1 MIQHWLSA
9 MRLRTLPLALS
20 CVFSGTAIALIEDR
34 FQWSICILTV
44 ITTILLQV
52 LSNFSNDLGDFKNG
66 ADNAGRI
73 GPQRAVQSGAIS
85 AEQMKNAV
93 IITALMALL
102 TGVSLLY
109 VSLYDTGYAAA
120 AIVMLLLGIGSIGA
134 AVKYTAGKN
143 PYGYRGL
150 GDVFVF
156 LFFGL
161 VGVIGSAF
169 LQTKT
174 VEWWYA
180 LPAVTIGLLST
191 MVLNLNN
198 MRDRV
203 NDQKSGKQTLV
214 VRMGGDNAKIYHLV
228 LFIGALIAAITFN
241 IQFEMKW
248 AIMLLPFIVLALHMR
263 KVMATRQEKDYDP
276 ELKKVALSTFLVSI
290 LLLISALIFI

>member
-1 MIQHWLSA
+1 
-9 MRLRTLPLALS
+9 
-20 CVFSGTAIALIEDR
+20 
-34 FQWSICILTV
+34 
-44 ITTILLQV
+44 V

-290 LLLISALIFI
+290 FLLISALIFI

>member
-1 MIQHWLSA
+1 MMKHWLSA

-20 CVFSGTAIALIEDR
+20 CVLAGSAVALMEGC
-34 FQWSICILTV
+34 FNGLVFFLTIL
-44 ITTILLQV
+44 TTILLQV

-73 GPQRAVQSGAIS
+73 GPKRAVQSGAIS
-85 AEQMKNAV
+85 ADQMKNAA
-93 IITALMALL
+93 IITALLALMS
-102 TGVSLLY
+102 GVALLY
-109 VSLYDTGYAAA
+109 VSLYNTGYAAA

-169 LQTKT
+169 LQTKDI
-174 VEWWYA
+174 EWWYA
-180 LPAVTIGLLST
+180 LPALTIGLLST

-198 MRDRV
+198 MRDRI

-214 VRMGGDNAKIYHLV
+214 VRMGGDYAKLYHV
-228 LFIGALIAAITFN
+228 ALFIVALISSLAFCIHFDM
-241 IQFEMKW
+241 I
-248 AIMLLPFIVLALHMR
+248 IGLMLLPFIILALHVK
-263 KVMATRQEKDYDP
+263 KVMATKLEKDYDP

-290 LLLISALIFI
+290 LLFISTLIFI

>member
-1 MIQHWLSA
+1 MMKHWLSA

-20 CVFSGTAIALIEDR
+20 CVLSGSAIALIEGS
-34 FQWSICILTV
+34 FNGWVFILTV
-44 ITTILLQV
+44 LTTILLQV

-85 AEQMKNAV
+85 ADKMKNAAIV
-93 IITALMALL
+93 TALLALVS
-102 TGVSLLY
+102 GVLLLY
-109 VSLYDTGYAAA
+109 VSLYHTGYAAA

-156 LFFGL
+156 IFFGL

-169 LQTKT
+169 LQTKA
-174 VEWWYA
+174 VELWYA
-180 LPAVTIGLLST
+180 LPALTIGTLST

-198 MRDRV
+198 MRDRI
-203 NDQKSGKQTLV
+203 NDQRSGKKTLV
-214 VRMGGDNAKIYHLV
+214 VRMGGDYAKLYHV
-228 LFIGALIAAITFN
+228 ALFMVALISALAMCIY
-241 IQFEMKW
+241 FEMKTGL
-248 AIMLLPFIVLALHMR
+248 MLIPFIILALHVK
-263 KVMATRQEKDYDP
+263 KVMATKHERDYDP
-276 ELKKVALSTFLVSI
+276 ELKKVAISTFLVSI
-290 LLLISALIFI
+290 LLLISSLIFI